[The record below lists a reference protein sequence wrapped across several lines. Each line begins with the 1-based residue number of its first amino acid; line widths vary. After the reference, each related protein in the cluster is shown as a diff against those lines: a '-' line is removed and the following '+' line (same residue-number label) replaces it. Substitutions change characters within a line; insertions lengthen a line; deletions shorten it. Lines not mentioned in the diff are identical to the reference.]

1 MMKKRILVVEDQVD
15 NRRILRDLLTN
26 ADYEIIEAENGE
38 EALAAAAAPAQPNPH
53 GHSAAD
59 PRGVGSALGADSG
72 SKATPIDRLFGI
84 ERTHHAPRELFR
96 VSRGGCFSTMGR

>member
-38 EALAAAAAPAQPNPH
+38 EALAAAAAHLPDLILMDIQLPILDGYRTGDYRLNNLASHLFGFSVHMDLNAL
-53 GHSAAD
+53 AAD
-59 PRGVGSALGADSG
+59 HP
-72 SKATPIDRLFGI
+72 
-84 ERTHHAPRELFR
+84 
-96 VSRGGCFSTMGR
+96 

>member
-38 EALAAAAAPAQPNPH
+38 EALAAAAAHLPDLILMDIQLPILVGWGQPWAPIR
-53 GHSAAD
+53 GQR
-59 PRGVGSALGADSG
+59 PRRLTGCSG
-72 SKATPIDRLFGI
+72 
-84 ERTHHAPRELFR
+84 
-96 VSRGGCFSTMGR
+96 

>member
-1 MMKKRILVVEDQVD
+1 MKKRILVVEDQVD

-38 EALAAAAAPAQPNPH
+38 EALAAAAAPARPNPH

-59 PRGVGSALGADSG
+59 PRGVGSALGADWG
-72 SKATPIDRLFGI
+72 VKG
-84 ERTHHAPRELFR
+84 HAD
-96 VSRGGCFSTMGR
+96 